1 MYVILGKDVGKMRR
15 CRNPSSSSN
24 WQVNSTAAIS
34 STSSSNSTNTVPS
47 LLKELHGLVLQIQ
60 VHHYLIYLIYLMNV
74 IRCMFILMLI
84 SLHKVNLSL
93 NHLFSREGSEFV
105 FASSVRLVFIGYCL
119 NCLFKN

>member
-60 VHHYLIYLIYLMNV
+60 VHHYLKILDILNECNSMHVYINV
-74 IRCMFILMLI
+74 DKP
-84 SLHKVNLSL
+84 S
-93 NHLFSREGSEFV
+93 
-105 FASSVRLVFIGYCL
+105 
-119 NCLFKN
+119 